1 MFELLHVFL
10 PSEFFYTEWKTSA
23 AQRRWERVH
32 CSYTDKY
39 CVDDVCSHTVTTGP
53 SGQSFRPSGPSLQG
67 GKHTV
72 FSPWN
77 FCGDSVTYSVCILHV
92 TDHVIMCSRPGISF
106 CMFFQGVVQ
115 YTRAVTSC
123 EHTMCCDTWHLLCQ
137 IPSVHWMWWICKL
150 GNFGKKNLQIN
161 KRMMCLFIC

>member
-1 MFELLHVFL
+1 MFELLHAFL
-10 PSEFFYTEWKTSA
+10 PSEFFHTEWKTSA

-32 CSYTDKY
+32 CSCTDKY

-53 SGQSFRPSGPSLQG
+53 SGQSFQPSGPSLQE

-77 FCGDSVTYSVCILHV
+77 CCGDSVTYSVCILHV

-106 CMFFQGVVQ
+106 SVFPGSGTVQ
-115 YTRAVTSC
+115 QSSDIMWTHHVL
-123 EHTMCCDTWHLLCQ
+123 WHLTPLVSDSFC
-137 IPSVHWMWWICKL
+137 SLNVMD
-150 GNFGKKNLQIN
+150 LQTW
-161 KRMMCLFIC
+161 